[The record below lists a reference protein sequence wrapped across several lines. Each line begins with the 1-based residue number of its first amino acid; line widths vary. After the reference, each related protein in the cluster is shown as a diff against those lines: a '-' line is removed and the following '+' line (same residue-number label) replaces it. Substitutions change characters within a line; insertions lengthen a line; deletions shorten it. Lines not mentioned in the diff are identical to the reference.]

1 MLFADLFAFAEAQL
15 HLESALDLARSIHSV
30 LWEYEVAGT
39 LTSVLT
45 REGRLEEAERLLQ
58 DEGFPTLPLTGL
70 ASRLVACARVELWL
84 AQGQI
89 TEALDLCNRLRIH
102 AGDGLPVRVGRLRA
116 AAYVALGRLEE
127 AKSDLRTVLAVA
139 EAQDARAFV
148 WRIRAEL
155 AGVLVLRSRSAEAVA
170 LRTAARS
177 DIAALEEG
185 LPAGS
190 LRPGQI
196 RHALTAVGG
205 RTLCPRAVPRR
216 PQPEVTARPRR

>member
-1 MLFADLFAFAEAQL
+1 M
-15 HLESALDLARSIHSV
+15 
-30 LWEYEVAGT
+30 
-39 LTSVLT
+39 
-45 REGRLEEAERLLQ
+45 
-58 DEGFPTLPLTGL
+58 
-70 ASRLVACARVELWL
+70 
-84 AQGQI
+84 
-89 TEALDLCNRLRIH
+89 
-102 AGDGLPVRVGRLRA
+102 PVRVGRLRA

-205 RTLCPRAVPRR
+205 EDAVSPSG
-216 PQPEVTARPRR
+216 PTAPTA